1 MDIQKMVDA
10 ELQKGYSGD
19 NALAKV
25 CQDIV
30 LKAIANSSLNRNV
43 TIKGGVVMRSKTNN
57 VRRATQD
64 LDIDFIRYPLT
75 DTAIDSFIEKLNCL
89 NGIKIGKIGNIE
101 ELKQQDYKGRRVH
114 VQIEDENGFKIQ
126 SKIDLGVHNRLEIE
140 QEEYCF
146 DIAYDNEGASLLIN
160 SNEQMFAEKLRSLL
174 RFGPLSTRVKDVF
187 DLYYLKDYIFHD
199 EKMRENQ
206 GSDIVR
212 RLTRTFKDKDYVSY
226 LEKSDKRWIDEDI
239 SVVLNGLL
247 EFANRI

>member
-19 NALAKV
+19 NARAKV

-89 NGIKIGKIGNIE
+89 NGIKIVKIGNIE
-101 ELKQQDYKGRRVH
+101 E
-114 VQIEDENGFKIQ
+114 
-126 SKIDLGVHNRLEIE
+126 
-140 QEEYCF
+140 
-146 DIAYDNEGASLLIN
+146 
-160 SNEQMFAEKLRSLL
+160 
-174 RFGPLSTRVKDVF
+174 
-187 DLYYLKDYIFHD
+187 
-199 EKMRENQ
+199 
-206 GSDIVR
+206 
-212 RLTRTFKDKDYVSY
+212 
-226 LEKSDKRWIDEDI
+226 
-239 SVVLNGLL
+239 
-247 EFANRI
+247 